1 MVLSLAESASI
12 KDHTQTIGSGAIVGR
27 IRVTGDIAAGKTMLG
42 YLAVEARG
50 CLEAMGYF
58 KRLSVNESKK

>member
-1 MVLSLAESASI
+1 
-12 KDHTQTIGSGAIVGR
+12 
-27 IRVTGDIAAGKTMLG
+27 MLG